1 MNLPAVFLTVSIG
14 LMGLIGPVAADTPPL
29 IEEEDPCRFPDYD
42 HGERPH
48 PTGPPTRVSVG
59 IYVLDVE
66 KIDDATQSFT
76 TDFLLHVMWKDSR
89 LANPSIEDDIGS
101 CQLDYEEVWDPG
113 IELIDRRGLQ
123 KVSADV
129 VEIDHT
135 GMVTYKQRFFG
146 NISAPMDLSKFPWDQ
161 QRLLISLMAHGF
173 SNQEVMF
180 ELDNDQTGRADSFS
194 IPDWAIDDGVPEF
207 TDFYYEPARREFP
220 RFDFVL
226 QATRHAG
233 YYVWQVL
240 VIVGLFV
247 GMTWAVFWIDSSELG
262 AKVGITLTSTLIIV
276 VYMNRLASELPPVP
290 YLTPVDKFI
299 IGSLIFTFLA
309 FVEVV
314 VSSSLFKKG
323 HLNLAH
329 QLNRW
334 SRVIFP
340 TSFLI
345 LLIFQFA
352 I

>member
-276 VYMNRLASELPPVP
+276 VYMN
-290 YLTPVDKFI
+290 
-299 IGSLIFTFLA
+299 
-309 FVEVV
+309 
-314 VSSSLFKKG
+314 
-323 HLNLAH
+323 
-329 QLNRW
+329 
-334 SRVIFP
+334 
-340 TSFLI
+340 
-345 LLIFQFA
+345 
-352 I
+352 